1 VGLNPL
7 PEAAAFLAA
16 LDATQY
22 LTAERMV
29 AYQRRLLGVLVRHAR
44 LETAFYGERL
54 APLFSNDK
62 IDWERWQEV
71 PILTRA
77 DVQAEFDALQ
87 ARTLPPAAGRTT
99 QDSSSGST
107 GTPLRFLTCSL
118 QHLAADCCSERFY
131 RWHGVDRGKL
141 AARIRSTG
149 VRSAPYPEGRVIEHW
164 RLGDDDTRAIDLSI
178 ATPVELQIEWLQRVK
193 PAYLFSYPSNFREIA
208 RVAAGRGI
216 ALQFDAIFTVGEM
229 ITAETR
235 AILRAYF
242 GSDPLDRYG
251 SSEVGQIAATCPQ
264 SGKHHINAEVVLV
277 EILDDA
283 GRPVAPDTPGRI
295 VVTPFYNL
303 AMPLI
308 RYDTG
313 DHAILSA
320 AQCECGRTLP
330 TLERIL
336 GRSRNIFH
344 FVDGS
349 SIWPVMESWRV
360 QSFVPHRQFQV
371 VQVARDRIEYRYVPA
386 EPGAPVDLAGLTAFA
401 RAMLHPTINV
411 DAIAVEEIKPGT
423 NGKYEDYISLVA
435 T

>member
-1 VGLNPL
+1 MSGA

-22 LTAERMV
+22 LSTERMA
-29 AYQRRLLGVLVRHAR
+29 AYQRRPLEVLVRHAR
-44 LETAFYGERL
+44 SETAFYGERL
-54 APLFSNDK
+54 APLFRADGT
-62 IDWERWQEV
+62 IDWERWREL
-71 PILTRA
+71 PILTRTE
-77 DVQAEFDALQ
+77 VQDGFAALQ

-99 QDSSSGST
+99 EDSSSGST
-107 GTPLRFLTCSL
+107 GTPLRFRTCSL

-131 RWHGVDRGKL
+131 RWHGLDRTRI

-149 VRSAPYPEGRVIEHW
+149 LRSAPYPDGRVIEHW
-164 RLGDDDTRAIDLSI
+164 RLGDENSRAIDLSI
-178 ATPVELQIEWLQRVK
+178 STPVDLQIEWLERVK
-193 PAYLFSYPSNFREIA
+193 PAYLFSYPSNLREIA
-208 RVAAGRGI
+208 RVAGGRGI
-216 ALQFDAIFTVGEM
+216 ALSIDAIFTVGEM
-229 ITAETR
+229 ISDETR
-235 AILRAYF
+235 SIIHAYF
-242 GSDPLDRYG
+242 GSDPRDRYG
-251 SSEVGQIAATCPQ
+251 SSEAGQIAAGCPH

-283 GRPVAPDTPGRI
+283 GKPVAAGTPGRI

-320 AQCECGRTLP
+320 APCDCGRTLP

-336 GRSRNIFH
+336 GRSRNMFR

-371 VQVARDRIEYRYVPA
+371 VQVAPDRIEYRYVPTR
-386 EPGAPVDLAGLTAFA
+386 PDAPIDPAGLTAFA

-411 DAIAVEEIKPGT
+411 EAIAVEEIRPGA

-435 T
+435 P